1 LVNPTLVMSIHP
13 AFPRYSQTFPNIPK
27 HSPKFLLI
35 PLLFFELIRNRLNF
49 DKVIPVSQGFCYE

>member
-1 LVNPTLVMSIHP
+1 MSIHP